1 MNKDAQGEKG
11 MFTRC
16 DAMFTGLKTPLVIQK
31 PAGQEVHM
39 SKGLVCVRSSTPL
52 AQTVNMQHRFSTFII
67 DLGRGI
73 FSRISIFGVVFA
85 NLILLK
91 LPKSADGILSSIC

>member
-1 MNKDAQGEKG
+1 

-16 DAMFTGLKTPLVIQK
+16 DALFTGLKTPLVIQK
-31 PAGQEVHM
+31 PAEQEVHM
-39 SKGLVCVRSSTPL
+39 SKAPVCVISSTPL

-73 FSRISIFGVVFA
+73 FSRISFFGGCFRES
-85 NLILLK
+85 NPFK
-91 LPKSADGILSSIC
+91 TSKKR